1 MLRMRTRLCRQ
12 PLAVVAAAAPPTA
25 AAPPPPPSDAPA
37 RSDERGHRLEAMIQ
51 LRKLYRNLLRAEGL
65 LQHPSPVYEAPAEP
79 GTTKKSV
86 GGASAAAGAAA
97 SSSSEGDEEPEPAAI
112 TAAEAEAA
120 RRLEQAVEVVA
131 EMELT
136 AEQLKAGLRA
146 LRACPYDFPQL
157 FKKEAQPEAAAQLD
171 SSVAALFEELTAR
184 AAQEIATLPFAT
196 ESAAQ
201 AAIDARNARYR
212 LSIPWAP
219 AGAGEGA
226 SDDEGQSPAGAAAG
240 AAAGLGERL
249 SKAEKAA
256 EYFVA
261 RRLQPAVQR
270 VKETSPEGVVEGLK
284 TSECLAGSWAW
295 AGCGPLAA
303 TWRMLPCTER
313 QPGRPRSSATPLW
326 GGPLASRVKSPAQP
340 ALWSFR
346 ARSPRLAAAVSPCRC
361 CLGQGPVESPERLPR
376 PAAGQGCTLWP
387 AAAGGHRGAA
397 QAAHAAAQP
406 AAGCAGEEA
415 AGGATF
421 FLVLSLFWAASGWD
435 EPGCQAGP
443 GMSWHRKKNVQIA
456 CADLHACL
464 MVWPGLR
471 APHSVLCPLL
481 GCCRRPARLGRAG
494 CARRGCRAAP
504 AWPRSCER
512 WTTTSPPCQRRSR

>member
-1 MLRMRTRLCRQ
+1 MNTCPCRRA
-12 PLAVVAAAAPPTA
+12 LAVVAAAAPPA
-25 AAPPPPPSDAPA
+25 AAATPPPPSDAPA

-65 LQHPSPVYEAPAEP
+65 LQHPSPVYEAPTEA

-86 GGASAAAGAAA
+86 GGAGAAAGAAA
-97 SSSSEGDEEPEPAAI
+97 SSSSEGDEEPEPAAVS
-112 TAAEAEAA
+112 AAEAEAA

-157 FKKEAQPEAAAQLD
+157 FKKEAQADAATQLD
-171 SSVAALFEELTAR
+171 SRVAALLQELTTR
-184 AAQEIATLPFAT
+184 SAAEIATLPFAS

-219 AGAGEGA
+219 AGAGESSG
-226 SDDEGQSPAGAAAG
+226 DDEAPSPAG

-284 TSECLAGSWAW
+284 TSECLARSCAW
-295 AGCGPLAA
+295 
-303 TWRMLPCTER
+303 
-313 QPGRPRSSATPLW
+313 S
-326 GGPLASRVKSPAQP
+326 
-340 ALWSFR
+340 
-346 ARSPRLAAAVSPCRC
+346 C
-361 CLGQGPVESPERLPR
+361 CL
-376 PAAGQGCTLWP
+376 
-387 AAAGGHRGAA
+387 H
-397 QAAHAAAQP
+397 
-406 AAGCAGEEA
+406 
-415 AGGATF
+415 
-421 FLVLSLFWAASGWD
+421 
-435 EPGCQAGP
+435 
-443 GMSWHRKKNVQIA
+443 
-456 CADLHACL
+456 
-464 MVWPGLR
+464 
-471 APHSVLCPLL
+471 
-481 GCCRRPARLGRAG
+481 
-494 CARRGCRAAP
+494 
-504 AWPRSCER
+504 
-512 WTTTSPPCQRRSR
+512 